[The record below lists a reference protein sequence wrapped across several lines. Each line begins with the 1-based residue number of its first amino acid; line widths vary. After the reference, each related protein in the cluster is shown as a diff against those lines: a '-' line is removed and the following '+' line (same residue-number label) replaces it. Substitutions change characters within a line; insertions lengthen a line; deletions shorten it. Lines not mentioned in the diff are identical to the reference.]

1 MTHYKIQPYTLE
13 RAKELGL
20 NVQSSSSKTY
30 KIEVYDGTTG
40 EFLFYGGDSNYSD
53 YPNYILSHGKAF
65 ADERRRLYYKRH
77 HKEISQVGSRG
88 SIIAYLLW

>member
-20 NVQSSSSKTY
+20 NVQSSRSKTY

>member
-1 MTHYKIQPYTLE
+1 MPPYKIQPHTLE

-20 NVQSSSSKTY
+20 NVQPSSKKKY

-40 EFLFYGGDSNYSD
+40 DFLFYGGDSNYSD
-53 YPNYILSHGKAF
+53 YPNYILTHGKAF
-65 ADERRRLYYKRH
+65 ADTRRRLYYKRH